1 MRLTQNRTPG
11 TTRRWQNIGWRRS
24 VGTLAFL
31 MVGPGS
37 SLWAQSPDLVAPLY
51 PGAVSAGDPG
61 VYLTH
66 DPPEE
71 VRAFYEAS
79 LGAGT
84 EHDGRVM
91 KTLGP
96 GIRPRDGDVYWTV
109 VSREEA
115 LDITGEPLNE
125 ALQTSAAGVVLRGPL
140 PPTPRP
146 PEMELGSVRAVGTYF
161 ERLAYLARMGSLE
174 PTDVEP
180 LIQEYLPLARM
191 HYRMVETGD
200 GRRVPFYE
208 DQAVR
213 CSEEVT
219 AGRVLGD
226 VEAESTPEDLESMT
240 GRLQELFAQGK
251 IQEAMA
257 LQQKITEQAM
267 AGQMEE
273 AMAEDEEGLL
283 PTASSQEVLEGLRG
297 CLRELASEGYSTRI
311 LISTHPSAWEL
322 DRWWEGGND

>member
-1 MRLTQNRTPG
+1 
-11 TTRRWQNIGWRRS
+11 
-24 VGTLAFL
+24 

-37 SLWAQSPDLVAPLY
+37 SLCAQSPDLVAPIY

-61 VYLTH
+61 VYLTQ
-66 DPPEE
+66 DPPED

-79 LGAGT
+79 LGTGT
-84 EHDGRVM
+84 KHDGRVM
-91 KTLGP
+91 MTLGP
-96 GIRPRDGDVYWTV
+96 GIRPRDGDLYWTV

-161 ERLAYLARMGSLE
+161 ERLAYLARMGTLK
-174 PTDVEP
+174 PPDVES
-180 LIQEYLPLARM
+180 LVQEYFPLARM
-191 HYRMVETGD
+191 HYRVVKTGD

-208 DQAVR
+208 DQSVR
-213 CSEEVT
+213 CTEKVLG
-219 AGRVLGD
+219 GRVLGD

-240 GRLQELFAQGK
+240 ARLQDLYAQGK

-297 CLRELASEGYSTRI
+297 CLRELASQGYSTRI
-311 LISTHPSAWEL
+311 LISAHPSAWEL